1 MSFTGGRGRRG
12 KALIIAGVIIWAAG
26 LALVGGILRVGAQ
39 SRRRLARL
47 VPQLL
52 ARLLASLHPHRRE
65 HPRRHD
71 DRPGDQA
78 SEARSQLH
86 RRPWSVDSAARAR
99 LPAARRPARTGLV
112 PRPVG
117 PVPAPLVGRPCLD
130 PAHPVAPLRVFLVR
144 LAERRAVGRDWWLT
158 RRGKQ
163 HGTRADG
170 GRGSLSVRWIRWA
183 RPSTWRSWQLH
194 SAALP
199 RYDCGRLLV

>member
-1 MSFTGGRGRRG
+1 MSFTGGRGRQG

-130 PAHPVAPLRVFLVR
+130 PAHPVAPEGLSGETGGAPCRRPGLVADPTGETAR
-144 LAERRAVGRDWWLT
+144 NPGGWRPREPLGPVDSMGAPVDLALLAASLG
-158 RRGKQ
+158 
-163 HGTRADG
+163 GTTQ
-170 GRGSLSVRWIRWA
+170 V
-183 RPSTWRSWQLH
+183 
-194 SAALP
+194 
-199 RYDCGRLLV
+199 